1 MLRDM
6 NLTLRRVV
14 TALVILVVG
23 IIVVGYAIFAYTVS
37 RPV

>member
-1 MLRDM
+1 MLRNV

-14 TALVILVVG
+14 VAVVIIAVASV
-23 IIVVGYAIFAYTVS
+23 IVGYAIFAYTNS